1 MSNIYKGIFREIE
14 GTYNVL
20 TSYSLPKRA
29 AIVFKRN
36 LEWIIS
42 HSNGGLGISV
52 SSTDSRIYPEVTG
65 YLIPTLK
72 RWGVNNLAEEF
83 LTNLILIQ
91 NQNGSYQDPSQSTEC
106 LFDTGQVIR
115 GLMEFKTN
123 EDVLQCM
130 QRAVKWIVT
139 NIGENGEVTIPE
151 KEIWGGQVPD
161 EIILYSL
168 EPALKAARILEDDQS
183 IRQLEAAIAKILRTS
198 DLTDFKSLNHF
209 HAYILEAL
217 IDLGKD
223 ELVRPVMEKIKNGQ
237 KKNGWSPAR
246 RDAFWACSTGQFQYA
261 LICYKLGD
269 LAAGDKFLNYG
280 MRRQNGTGG
289 WFGTLNRFMALL
301 NPLRKINQHLNLY
314 FAHSEIPW
322 ANKYFMDAC
331 YLRQKII
338 FEEQSSSFP
347 QTISISDGRA
357 SLYIETV
364 KNLAPVKLLDFGC
377 GTGRYLKLLAAL
389 NCNSELHGYDIS
401 SKILKNLPLN
411 VIKRNGTFYESP
423 YSNEEFDLICAVES
437 LEHAIHLEGAICEIK
452 RILKHGGTLLVIDKS
467 KYHRGKFMIDQWEQ
481 WFSAHQF
488 KNLLIKNGFDV
499 KVTRNIEYSDRKDK
513 LFIGWTAIKL

>member
-217 IDLGKD
+217 IDL
-223 ELVRPVMEKIKNGQ
+223 
-237 KKNGWSPAR
+237 
-246 RDAFWACSTGQFQYA
+246 
-261 LICYKLGD
+261 
-269 LAAGDKFLNYG
+269 
-280 MRRQNGTGG
+280 
-289 WFGTLNRFMALL
+289 
-301 NPLRKINQHLNLY
+301 NLY